1 VRTATDATGAGPR
14 TTAGL
19 GVGIA
24 WATAVVGV
32 IALASAITTPPRSGP
47 FCRGGCIGY
56 PYTDA
61 AAFVPRDYWWMY
73 AQSAL
78 VLLSLMLLFCVH
90 QAAAP
95 QVRVFSGIAVGF
107 AAGAAAALLVDYGIQ
122 LAALQPSFLRG
133 ETGGLALFSQY
144 NPHGVFIALED
155 VGYLLLGLALLTA
168 AAVFTASARLVE
180 RGLRWVLMVGGALTV
195 VALPALAVGYGA
207 DLEYRYEVAA
217 IALTWVTLIAGGI
230 LLTRWFRR
238 STVARAPAAD
248 TGGEDGTHQRPR

>member
-1 VRTATDATGAGPR
+1 MRTATDATGAGPR

-107 AAGAAAALLVDYGIQ
+107 GGR
-122 LAALQPSFLRG
+122 PTLR
-133 ETGGLALFSQY
+133 
-144 NPHGVFIALED
+144 
-155 VGYLLLGLALLTA
+155 
-168 AAVFTASARLVE
+168 
-180 RGLRWVLMVGGALTV
+180 
-195 VALPALAVGYGA
+195 
-207 DLEYRYEVAA
+207 
-217 IALTWVTLIAGGI
+217 
-230 LLTRWFRR
+230 
-238 STVARAPAAD
+238 
-248 TGGEDGTHQRPR
+248 